1 MEEKK
6 YDLITLGRSSI
17 DLYSQDTG
25 APFNEIKGFDA
36 FVGGSPLNIA
46 VACSR
51 LGLSTS
57 LLTAVGNDK
66 VGEFII
72 NFLKKENVDT
82 SNIPVKKGSRSSA
95 VVLGIQPPR

>member
-36 FVGGSPLNIA
+36 FVGGSPLNTT
-46 VACSR
+46 
-51 LGLSTS
+51 LSAKKISPVMLSNFSILS
-57 LLTAVGNDK
+57 L
-66 VGEFII
+66 F
-72 NFLKKENVDT
+72 
-82 SNIPVKKGSRSSA
+82 
-95 VVLGIQPPR
+95 